1 MFPLLHRLQLST
13 HLLYSC
19 QHTSYLPCSLQ
30 LQAFY
35 LNMCVYIYIFLLNWI
50 KEQWK
55 FFIFKKKKKEG
66 HLLLILGCNTSLLI
80 LVHYPKFS
88 GFVWICFLPYKS
100 PSCGLE
106 ILPLKRTELYKVSVT
121 LQLAHHLN
129 TLVLGSLEMSEPQ
142 SYVGIIKMQN
152 LFQQN

>member
-13 HLLYSC
+13 HLLSSMFSAAPGFLFKYVCVHIYISFKLN
-19 QHTSYLPCSLQ
+19 QGTVEI
-30 LQAFY
+30 FY
-35 LNMCVYIYIFLLNWI
+35 L
-50 KEQWK
+50 K
-55 FFIFKKKKKEG
+55 KKKKKEG